1 MQFFQSIICLKGL
14 DDRSR
19 FSTIAFS
26 SLFSFFL
33 LANVFSEYF
42 ALNVLILIITS
53 ALLTFSTI
61 RRLHDA
67 KLNSNWQYIPGI
79 VFVISGLIIL
89 LLNNTTSFWLL
100 LLPTLPCILLLTY
113 PSKQRNNQY
122 ILGYSGPIDLSAFK
136 DVHLATHQTSQRIE
150 PTLIGGTTDSSQHIL
165 EANPKAPSESYEDNS
180 SNTNVNQFDF
190 GELVRIKFL
199 QNKLLQKGLLFVIVI
214 IILSVVADKLFS
226 SLQSDEPNST
236 MTEDIA
242 QPLET
247 TTSTAFS
254 SSNLQQPLSMPD
266 NFDLYQ
272 TIHQGITVH
281 WQADEMANGPLWALA
296 TAKGDDSCQVI
307 RFNKGKPIRTV
318 SVDIE
323 NNIDYYANFSP
334 LDSKELV
341 KALAIRGNFSLCGYT
356 FSLKGSQAALG
367 KNNAY
372 ADLLN

>member
-14 DDRSR
+14 DNRSR

-26 SLFSFFL
+26 SLFGFFL
-33 LANVFSEYF
+33 LANVFSDYF
-42 ALNVLILIITS
+42 VLNVLILIVTC
-53 ALLTFSTI
+53 AMLTLSTI

-67 KLNSNWQYIPGI
+67 KLNSNWRYIPGV
-79 VFVISGLIIL
+79 VFVVSGITIL
-89 LLNNTTSFWLL
+89 LLNNTSSFWLL
-100 LLPTLPCILLLTY
+100 LLPTLPCALLLTY

-122 ILGYSGPIDLSAFK
+122 ILGYLGPVDLSAFK
-136 DVHLATHQTSQRIE
+136 DVHLATHNTSQRIE
-150 PTLIGGTTDSSQHIL
+150 PILNGDTTDSSQHIL
-165 EANPKAPSESYEDNS
+165 ETTPEAFSEGYEDGSIDNS
-180 SNTNVNQFDF
+180 VNQFDF

-199 QNKLLQKGLLFVIVI
+199 QNKALQKGLLIIIVI
-214 IILSVVADKLFS
+214 IIISVVADKLFS
-226 SLQSDEPNST
+226 KSPSNEADNQV
-236 MTEDIA
+236 TEDITK
-242 QPLET
+242 PLET
-247 TTSTAFS
+247 ISNTAFS
-254 SSNLQQPLSMPD
+254 SGDLQQPLNMPD

-281 WQADEMANGPLWALA
+281 WQADEVVNGPLWALA
-296 TAKGDDSCQVI
+296 TAKGDKSCQVI

-334 LDSKELV
+334 LDSQELV

-367 KNNAY
+367 KNKAY
-372 ADLLN
+372 ADLLD